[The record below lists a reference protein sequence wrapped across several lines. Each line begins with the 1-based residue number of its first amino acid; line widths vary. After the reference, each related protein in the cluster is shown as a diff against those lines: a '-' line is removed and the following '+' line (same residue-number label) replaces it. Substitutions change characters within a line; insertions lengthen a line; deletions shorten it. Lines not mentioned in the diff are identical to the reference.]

1 MKKRNI
7 ADDPK
12 LAITILN
19 FLHASDIDYKY
30 MDSNTFKTVI
40 FYNKKDAIKLL
51 KYLFKNYRFYY
62 YHVDATL
69 KNNRKNKSIDS
80 KIKSNINFLDEI
92 TSYYITFKS
101 VYCIN

>member
-12 LAITILN
+12 LTTTILN
-19 FLHASDIDYKY
+19 FLHASDINYKY
-30 MDSNTFKTVI
+30 QDANTFKTVI

-69 KNNRKNKSIDS
+69 KDNRKNKSMES
-80 KIKSNINFLDEI
+80 KIKYNLNFLDEI

-101 VYCIN
+101 IYYIY